1 MNWKKE
7 FKMALVLGTEGLVIA
22 GAGSSLSLT
31 GYNIPRTVRP
41 AIREHLN
48 LLKNTLAVLAKVIKR
63 NLDDTNHEQFFYG
76 QGLDEQFSRFNAER
90 AAIWIAFRPV

>member
-41 AIREHLN
+41 SIRERLSG
-48 LLKNTLAVLAKVIKR
+48 LKNILATVMKR
-63 NLDDTNHEQFFYG
+63 NSDDWNHEQFFYG
-76 QGLDEQFSRFNAER
+76 PGLDEQFPRFNAQRE
-90 AAIWIAFRPV
+90 AVLNAIQQRV